1 MSILPLHTTPKTGSV
16 QTQRLQVSN
25 YLFPAVDGCTNHILA
40 TDGFGHLYFTDP
52 INVSGVVG
60 GAGSGV
66 DNRLV
71 RWDGSENIQNSVV
84 ALSDGGDMS
93 GIVILT
99 ATQVNAVNSNFSMAV
114 SGTNAILSVDAS
126 DALQYN
132 RTTNTHQLMIGGTAT
147 FSQTS
152 ALTSNITAVDLAT
165 GGGNTLAAATD
176 GAISSLNTTVGGTNN
191 TVFSTAG
198 STTSGTFN
206 SLVAC
211 GSCRVS
217 GGGQGVIIGSTSSS
231 ISGTVGQNVIAGAQF
246 SNIGGTA
253 AGAFTGGIATFIA
266 GSIGANVTGNTSAA
280 IAVNSCNVIGSTSMV
295 SASRFSSCQSNLAS
309 CSITAGETS
318 FIDGSAIAC
327 ALIASSNSRITH
339 LQSSAMIGCMDCSMG
354 KAPAAAYQF
363 GNVMLASD
371 TTAADGLAVDYLV
384 FGGVGGRTW
393 AINSA
398 GGSMHA
404 ATAVFDGT
412 VPDYAEFF
420 ENEASG
426 VIPIGSLVSM
436 NNGKVRVAGPGDEP
450 IGVISGNPAV
460 VLGAAGFNW
469 AGKYLKDEWN
479 RPVKTMQPQ
488 RGWKPSEGQTEADHP
503 QTLQLTLN
511 PAYKKDEQYRNREER
526 PEDWSKVGLVG
537 QLLTRV
543 AAGVASNDYIESTT
557 GGVGVP
563 SEQVTRIRVMRVTQ
577 PFDAKKRYAIAL
589 CLVR

>member
-1 MSILPLHTTPKTGSV
+1 
-16 QTQRLQVSN
+16 
-25 YLFPAVDGCTNHILA
+25 
-40 TDGFGHLYFTDP
+40 
-52 INVSGVVG
+52 
-60 GAGSGV
+60 
-66 DNRLV
+66 
-71 RWDGSENIQNSVV
+71 
-84 ALSDGGDMS
+84 
-93 GIVILT
+93 
-99 ATQVNAVNSNFSMAV
+99 
-114 SGTNAILSVDAS
+114 
-126 DALQYN
+126 
-132 RTTNTHQLMIGGTAT
+132 
-147 FSQTS
+147 
-152 ALTSNITAVDLAT
+152 
-165 GGGNTLAAATD
+165 
-176 GAISSLNTTVGGTNN
+176 
-191 TVFSTAG
+191 
-198 STTSGTFN
+198 
-206 SLVAC
+206 
-211 GSCRVS
+211 
-217 GGGQGVIIGSTSSS
+217 
-231 ISGTVGQNVIAGAQF
+231 
-246 SNIGGTA
+246 
-253 AGAFTGGIATFIA
+253 
-266 GSIGANVTGNTSAA
+266 
-280 IAVNSCNVIGSTSMV
+280 
-295 SASRFSSCQSNLAS
+295 
-309 CSITAGETS
+309 
-318 FIDGSAIAC
+318 
-327 ALIASSNSRITH
+327 
-339 LQSSAMIGCMDCSMG
+339 MG